1 VGIGEA
7 NQAILNARVMSCEQM
22 SEGDTA
28 AKTSEHKPEPSRLPA
43 SVVGWQAMDTKR
55 LWNDCTQLLVA
66 VPVQS
71 RIRNSRMRAV
81 DDWFY
86 EFSVVVIRC
95 DEDFFDIETTDGD
108 AWGWDLDSVDFYV
121 ILSE

>member
-1 VGIGEA
+1 MA
-7 NQAILNARVMSCEQM
+7 
-22 SEGDTA
+22 EGDTA
-28 AKTSEHKPEPSRLPA
+28 AKTSEHEPDPSRLPA
-43 SVVGWQAMDTKR
+43 CVVGWQPMDTKR

-66 VPVQS
+66 VPVHS

-86 EFSVVVIRC
+86 EFSVIVIRC
-95 DEDFFDIETTDGD
+95 DEDFFDIETADGNG
-108 AWGWDLDSVDFYV
+108 WGWDLESVDFYA

>member
-1 VGIGEA
+1 
-7 NQAILNARVMSCEQM
+7 M

-28 AKTSEHKPEPSRLPA
+28 VKTQEHKPDPSRLP
-43 SVVGWQAMDTKR
+43 VCGGGWQPMDVKR
-55 LWNDCTQLLVA
+55 SWTDGTQLLVA

-71 RIRNSRMRAV
+71 GIRNSRMRAV
-81 DDWFY
+81 DHWFY
-86 EFSVVVIRC
+86 EFSVIVIRC
-95 DEDFFDIETTDGD
+95 DEDYFEIETADGD

>member
-1 VGIGEA
+1 
-7 NQAILNARVMSCEQM
+7 M
-22 SEGDTA
+22 SEGDTT
-28 AKTSEHKPEPSRLPA
+28 AKNAKHKPDPSRLPA
-43 SVVGWQAMDTKR
+43 CVTDWQPMDVKR
-55 LWNDCTQLLVA
+55 LWTDGTQLLVA

-86 EFSVVVIRC
+86 EFSVIVIRC
-95 DEDFFDIETTDGD
+95 DEGYFEIETADGD
-108 AWGWDLDSVDFYV
+108 AWGWDLESVDFYV

>member
-1 VGIGEA
+1 MA
-7 NQAILNARVMSCEQM
+7 
-22 SEGDTA
+22 EGDTA
-28 AKTSEHKPEPSRLPA
+28 AKTQEHKPDPSRLPA
-43 SVVGWQAMDTKR
+43 CVVGWQAMDIKR

-86 EFSVVVIRC
+86 EFSVIVIRC
-95 DEDFFDIETTDGD
+95 DEGYFEIETADGD

>member
-1 VGIGEA
+1 MA
-7 NQAILNARVMSCEQM
+7 A
-22 SEGDTA
+22 GDTA
-28 AKTSEHKPEPSRLPA
+28 AKTREHKPDPSRLPA
-43 SVVGWQAMDTKR
+43 CVTDWRPMDTLR
-55 LWNDCTQLLVA
+55 RWNDCTQLLVA

-95 DEDFFDIETTDGD
+95 DEDFFDIVTADGD